1 MIRPKKLNANLL
13 AAEWSLHLL
22 SPETLVDLA
31 VQALVEGYDGK
42 ALVELAGL
50 TNPCREPYEVL
61 QKLAIPAIRELGAA
75 IPSTADAA
83 ILLTSRVCSQI
94 VSGQLDAVEGA
105 IWIQNHVHYRTT
117 GFKWLIPFVGP
128 ASECEGRTD
137 LHNFYRPRILKAAQ
151 DFLSQHAL

>member
-1 MIRPKKLNANLL
+1 MIRPKKLDANLL

-22 SPETLVDLA
+22 SPESLIDLA

-50 TNPCREPYEVL
+50 TNPSREPYEVL

-83 ILLTSRVCSQI
+83 ILLTARVCSQI
-94 VSGQLDAVEGA
+94 ISGQLDAVEGA
-105 IWIQNHVHYRTT
+105 IWIQNHIYYKTE
-117 GFKWLIPFVGP
+117 GFRWLIPFVGP
-128 ASECEGRTD
+128 ASECEDRPD
-137 LHNFYRPRILKAAQ
+137 QHNFYCSQILKAAQ
-151 DFLSQHAL
+151 DFLSQHPL